1 MRFLLR
7 SLLVLAVAA
16 AVGIMLYYAVQAL
29 PGGPQNSPGPRVEP
43 PAGGKAPQNPAPR
56 QERPESDRRSGFR
69 PRALLG
75 VAGKTVLFAVL
86 VTISILAKNFIFE
99 RKSKAKNSPD

>member
-16 AVGIMLYYAVQAL
+16 ALGIMLYYAVQAL
-29 PGGPQNSPGPRVEP
+29 PGGPQTSAGARLET
-43 PAGGKAPQNPAPR
+43 PAGGNTPQNLPPR
-56 QERPESDRRSGFR
+56 QERPENGRGSGFR

-75 VAGKTVLFAVL
+75 VVGKIILFSVL
-86 VTISILAKNFIFE
+86 VTISVLAKNFIFE
-99 RKSKAKNSPD
+99 RKSKGKNSSD